1 MDSKQQMKSSHKFLF
16 VLFLVSLSQLS
27 FSQIKDTGHDTLFSY
42 LRTKKN
48 GTEHDNKRS
57 IDNILL
63 LCDDS
68 IGFSHIPKILGDCYY
83 SKVNDNMKRMIK
95 SMTLYRERPQSQSGI
110 YSDQRSHTW
119 LYIYTKSPKSGYLYV
134 NNVVSNRLAET
145 PSVCDSVRYFINGL
159 EIVDCKLVRYFLKIK
174 KKDIKNVLVNYQDGV
189 WLVDVKLVKNKGMRQ
204 ALSAERK
211 RTGRSKSRR
220 CNVQVEHGDK

>member
-1 MDSKQQMKSSHKFLF
+1 MDLKQHMKSSHRFLF
-16 VLFLVSLSQLS
+16 VLFMVSLSQLS
-27 FSQIKDTGHDTLFSY
+27 FSQTKDTGHDTLFSY
-42 LRTKKN
+42 LRTQKN

-68 IGFSHIPKILGDCYY
+68 IGFTHIPKILGDCYY

-95 SMTLYRERPQSQSGI
+95 SMTLYKETSHPGI
-110 YSDQRSHTW
+110 SSDQRSHTW

-134 NNVVSNRLAET
+134 NNVVSNKLAEM
-145 PSVCDSVRYFINGL
+145 PSVCDSVKYFINGL
-159 EIVDCKLVRYFLKIK
+159 EIVDCKSVRYFIKIK
-174 KKDIKNVLVNYQDGV
+174 KKDIKNILVNNQDGV
-189 WLVDVKLVKNKGMRQ
+189 WLVDVKLVRNKGMGQ

-211 RTGRSKSRR
+211 RTGRGKDRR
-220 CNVQVEHGDK
+220 CIVQVEHGDK